1 MMDILVALLELGNV
15 KFTDEDKAKVTE
27 ETKCHVGTWETHGA
41 EGAGG

>member
-27 ETKCHVGTWETHGA
+27 ETKCHVGT
-41 EGAGG
+41 